1 MTHPGVGRVGFVV
14 FVRKS
19 PGRTGSTK
27 VQIAERRAGRDV
39 VLEHV
44 GTARSEGEL
53 AVLMAEA
60 RRRLRPGQEAFDLD
74 GVGLEQEGLPQRPGV
89 ITGKRAAVLWQV
101 LTAVRKGTTRQ
112 AAKMADI
119 PDLVER
125 DFTSEAPG
133 AKLVGDIT
141 YVRTWQGWLY
151 VALVIDCYSRAI
163 VGWAM
168 DDNYKTPLITDAIR
182 MAARNL
188 TLPDGAIF
196 HSDRGSNYTSDEY
209 AHALHELGIRQSVGR
224 TGICYDNALSES
236 TNGALKVELVNR
248 EQFPTREIARRKIA
262 NYIELFYNRRTRGWG
277 STPSVIPR
285 SSSWCWPGSWSPR
298 ARRTRCACSTSS
310 GWCTGRYARC
320 SGVGARLPHGRVA
333 CFEHASTSGDVS
345 GACTT

>member
-1 MTHPGVGRVGFVV
+1 MR
-14 FVRKS
+14 
-19 PGRTGSTK
+19 
-27 VQIAERRAGRDV
+27 ERGLVACQPR
-39 VLEHV
+39 
-44 GTARSEGEL
+44 RS
-53 AVLMAEA
+53 
-60 RRRLRPGQEAFDLD
+60 
-74 GVGLEQEGLPQRPGV
+74 
-89 ITGKRAAVLWQV
+89 
-101 LTAVRKGTTRQ
+101 RKGTTRQ

-209 AHALHELGIRQSVGR
+209 ATELSKMGIRQSVGR

-236 TNGALKVELVNR
+236 TNGR
-248 EQFPTREIARRKIA
+248 
-262 NYIELFYNRRTRGWG
+262 
-277 STPSVIPR
+277 
-285 SSSWCWPGSWSPR
+285 
-298 ARRTRCACSTSS
+298 
-310 GWCTGRYARC
+310 
-320 SGVGARLPHGRVA
+320 
-333 CFEHASTSGDVS
+333 
-345 GACTT
+345 